1 MDFFSVFIT
10 DIVVSLLSALRYA
23 ALTGVDFKS
32 VNSWQYICAII
43 FGLLFG
49 LLGYFSF
56 LREGYGAS
64 LFVSFAVSFLGS
76 SIGLE
81 IHRFI
86 ARIFFSHR

>member
-32 VNSWQYICAII
+32 VNSWQYNCAII
-43 FGLLFG
+43 FG

-76 SIGLE
+76 PIGLE